1 MPPQGP
7 PGTENGFDSMSAADD
22 NQLSEASGDPFD
34 PAGGSVSDGGA
45 AEMTLGMEGS
55 VLESLGASPED
66 RTDGLDG
73 YAVKLSV
80 FEGPL
85 DLLLHLIRQNE
96 VDITDIPIQ
105 QIAEQYLETI
115 EVMQELN
122 LDVAAEYLVMAATLA
137 LIKSRML
144 LPDEGAEDEEDS
156 DPRADLVQRLLEYQ
170 RFKEAAETLS
180 HRRLL
185 GRDVWSVVG
194 PGPEKTPDSEREIEV
209 GLFDLVAAFKD
220 VLDSAEGAA
229 LKHEIES
236 EPVTVRDR
244 MLVVMDL
251 LEETE
256 TVEFMRIFETPG
268 EDGPPTRAVLVAT
281 FLAVLE
287 LARLSVLRIYQG
299 LSEAGTPEGAIR
311 VRRAMIDSE
320 DPEWRALIADTM

>member
-1 MPPQGP
+1 MSSFVTPPTDIP
-7 PGTENGFDSMSAADD
+7 
-22 NQLSEASGDPFD
+22 
-34 PAGGSVSDGGA
+34 DGA
-45 AEMTLGMEGS
+45 TIDMEGS
-55 VLESLGASPED
+55 VLESLGADPNE
-66 RTDGLDG
+66 RTDGLNG
-73 YAVKLSV
+73 YAVKLAV

-105 QIAEQYLETI
+105 RIAEQYLQTI
-115 EVMQELN
+115 ELMEELN

-144 LPDEGAEDEEDS
+144 LPDEGGEEEEAI

-180 HRRLL
+180 QRRLL

-194 PGPEKTPDSEREIEV
+194 PGPEKTPENEREIEV
-209 GLFDLVAAFKD
+209 GLFELVAAFKD
-220 VLDSAEGAA
+220 VLDSAEGAT
-229 LKHEIES
+229 LKHEVET

-251 LEETE
+251 LEQSE

-268 EDGPPTRAVLVAT
+268 EDGPPTRPVLVAT

-287 LARLSVLRIYQG
+287 LARLSALRIYQG
-299 LSEAGTPEGAIR
+299 ISDRGTPEGAIR
-311 VRRAMIDSE
+311 VRRAMVESD
-320 DPEWRALIADTM
+320 DPEWRDRITDTM